1 MPDSLTERLQHDLK
15 DAMKRRHEVE
25 LRTLRSLKA
34 AVQTKELEKGRGSL
48 SEEAVVAILQKQ
60 ARQRKEAIVQ
70 FEAGGRIDLVE
81 REKEELTI
89 IEAYLPD
96 EMTQEE
102 LERVILEVVES
113 TGASSP
119 SDMGKVMGAVMSKV
133 KGRADGNR
141 VRELV
146 SRTLSS

>member
-48 SEEAVVAILQKQ
+48 SEEAVLAILQKQ
-60 ARQRKEAIVQ
+60 ARQRKEAISQ
-70 FEAGGRIDLVE
+70 FEKGGRTDLVE
-81 REKEELTI
+81 REKEELVI
-89 IEAYLPD
+89 IETYLPD
-96 EMTQEE
+96 ELTQAE
-102 LERVILEVVES
+102 LERVVLEVIDS
-113 TGASSP
+113 TGASSQ
-119 SDMGKVMGAVMSKV
+119 SDMGKVMGAVMAKV
-133 KGRADGNR
+133 RGRSDGNR